1 MIALQQ
7 ILPLNQYQLF
17 HSICKA
23 YKGNYIASKKNFIF
37 VKGVAPILLVAHL
50 DTVHAEPVKQI
61 CASADGNILMSPQ
74 GIGGDDCCGV
84 YALNKI
90 YEMSAVKPF
99 LLFTC
104 NEEVGGIGA
113 KVFCNCLRDKFLSS
127 LCNSFKLI
135 IEIDRKG
142 NNDAVYYDCVNP
154 NFEHYISSKGF
165 KTALGSFSDIS
176 LIAPTLGVA
185 AVNLSAGY
193 YNPHTLHEFINLQE
207 LNSTINRVVDIVAD
221 SVKDDFHKFQYLEH
235 YAFDGYWNDYAFEN
249 EPVPCEYEQIYS
261 ELLELYTAEELEELR
276 HVYGNQVLQEI
287 YFNDFC
293 KGEK

>member
-1 MIALQQ
+1 MISLKQ
-7 ILPLNQYQLF
+7 ILPLSQFQLF
-17 HSICKA
+17 HFLCK
-23 YKGNYIASKKNFIF
+23 YYRGNYIAGKKNFIL
-37 VKGVAPILLVAHL
+37 VKGVAPVLLVAHL

-74 GIGGDDCCGV
+74 GIGGDDRCGV

-90 YEMSAVKPF
+90 YEISAVKPF

-104 NEEVGGIGA
+104 NEEIGGIGA
-113 KVFCNCLRDKFLSS
+113 KVFCNCLRDKFLAS

-154 NFEHYISSKGF
+154 NFENYILSKGF

-176 LIAPTLGVA
+176 LIAPALGVA

-207 LNSTINRVVDIVAD
+207 LNSTINRVVDIIAD
-221 SVKDDFHKFQYLEH
+221 SVKDDFPKFQYLEH
-235 YAFDGYWNDYAFEN
+235 YAFAGYWDDYAFEN
-249 EPVPCEYEQIYS
+249 DSVPCEYEQIYS

-276 HVYGNQVLQEI
+276 HVYGNQVLQEL

-293 KGEK
+293 KDKK